1 MGLVG
6 GAREAVEIG
15 ASHQSIMPGGRDAT
29 EKRMANK
36 EFGEAADL
44 NDSAVRQ
51 GLLMLA
57 SSPEPLNSAGYG
69 RRRPIAAARSY
80 PPAKTAAAI

>member
-1 MGLVG
+1 
-6 GAREAVEIG
+6 
-15 ASHQSIMPGGRDAT
+15 
-29 EKRMANK
+29 MANK
-36 EFGEAADL
+36 EFGKAADL

-69 RRRPIAAARSY
+69 RRRPIAAAR
-80 PPAKTAAAI
+80 I